1 MGAANGGAVPAEPAP
16 AVDSANDLLRKD
28 APTSADGAAPGL
40 CSDMEQDYSISW
52 TIEHLHLYNPDFQLT
67 PEVIS
72 LLRRFF
78 EQLDPDNRGVISSSV
93 LVEKIRQVDPTELHF
108 TTDQL
113 NQLNIEKLRR
123 RESTGEN
130 DVEPDDVTF
139 DEFCALVMRWKEIS
153 PVGVQ
158 MVYTTWVKEMG
169 AVEFGLVNETDGMF
183 ILQLPPSPSGTTT
196 DTSGG
201 PPPAKSSTTTSPFT
215 LFSGA
220 TSTELRSFLAGGAAG
235 IIAKSTLSPIDRV
248 KLLFQVSD
256 HLRFTL
262 RNALSMGV
270 DIAQRDGLLA
280 LFRGNT
286 LNLVRVFMSAGIQ
299 HSTFDIVRRR
309 FHDYNQSQHDRH
321 TPSAPYIKTL
331 SNMQLLLSGSIAGC
345 VSTIVTYPVDVVRT
359 RYMVQQG
366 KIKYNNVLDAVACM
380 YRAEGLRS
388 FNRGL
393 FVNLVGIVPYTGIGF
408 SLNERFK
415 QAMLEFQHKYF
426 APVDASVET
435 YQLSPF
441 SKFMC
446 SYLAGAIAQTV
457 TYPLDTIR
465 RRIQTDGYV
474 TGASDGRKYINM
486 RTTCRIILEQEG
498 LRGFYKGAS
507 VTWLRGPLAS
517 GISLTAY
524 DLLKEILGVEKI

>member
-331 SNMQLLLSGSIAGC
+331 SNMQLLLSGSIAG
-345 VSTIVTYPVDVVRT
+345 P
-359 RYMVQQG
+359 
-366 KIKYNNVLDAVACM
+366 
-380 YRAEGLRS
+380 
-388 FNRGL
+388 
-393 FVNLVGIVPYTGIGF
+393 
-408 SLNERFK
+408 
-415 QAMLEFQHKYF
+415 
-426 APVDASVET
+426 
-435 YQLSPF
+435 LSCP
-441 SKFMC
+441 S
-446 SYLAGAIAQTV
+446 
-457 TYPLDTIR
+457 
-465 RRIQTDGYV
+465 
-474 TGASDGRKYINM
+474 
-486 RTTCRIILEQEG
+486 
-498 LRGFYKGAS
+498 
-507 VTWLRGPLAS
+507 
-517 GISLTAY
+517 
-524 DLLKEILGVEKI
+524 